1 MLKLFGKRLRFA
13 LGFGGATLL
22 LSNSPLVAA
31 TPSVSSVKATEVTT
45 SQSIIQTEENTI
57 SPKEIF
63 STNLQSDEGSDF
75 TSVAVTPATETPL
88 QETAGIEATSEDQ
101 ATKVT
106 QSFQQPSLDD
116 PEVEPMGQVTSV
128 SELKDVQPTDWAFQA
143 MRSLIERYG
152 CISGYADGTYRGDR
166 SLTRYEFAAGLNVC
180 IERLNQ
186 LMQAGTG
193 ESITPEDLAKL
204 ERLRTEFAAEVARLP
219 KRLDNLEASITSL
232 ENRTFST
239 TTILNG
245 EILFAA
251 SGVGG
256 TDVNGKRIDTNVV
269 FSHRTELNF
278 STSFTGKD
286 LLRVRLAAGN
296 TPDFAAITGTNFS
309 RLSFTGDNGN
319 NIQIGALFY
328 RFPVGDRAMVL
339 FGQRGIGFGDFT
351 PTLNPYIN
359 NSLLANVGNFI
370 GESSVYALNGGRGVG
385 VEYRFSRAARLSLGY
400 LAANPNQTS
409 SGLFNGPY
417 GAIAQL
423 TLLPTPDLTVGLTY
437 VHSYR
442 IIGTGKGS
450 RNAEDPFEGATT
462 STNSYG
468 LEASYQVSR
477 NFNISGWAGL
487 INAHAESNPH
497 KGSDAQIFTWAF
509 TFALPDFGGLGNLA
523 AFIIGQPPKAIN
535 NDVVGRED
543 PDTSL
548 HLEAF
553 YRYQLTNNISIT
565 PGFFLITNPEHNA
578 DNSPIYVGILRTSFV
593 F

>member
-1 MLKLFGKRLRFA
+1 MLKLFGKTLRFA
-13 LGFGGATLL
+13 LGLGGATLL
-22 LSNSPLVAA
+22 LSNSPVVAET
-31 TPSVSSVKATEVTT
+31 TPSVSSPTEVIT
-45 SQSIIQTEENTI
+45 SQSITQTEDNT
-57 SPKEIF
+57 SAPKEIF
-63 STNLQSDEGSDF
+63 SSTPQSDEPI
-75 TSVAVTPATETPL
+75 PAE
-88 QETAGIEATSEDQ
+88 
-101 ATKVT
+101 
-106 QSFQQPSLDD
+106 SFQQPSLDD

-152 CISGYADGTYRGDR
+152 CISGFADGTYRGDR

-193 ESITPEDLAKL
+193 ERVTQEDLAKL

-232 ENRTFST
+232 ESRTFST

-256 TDVNGKRIDTNVV
+256 TDVNGRRIDTNVV
-269 FSHRTELNF
+269 LSHRTELNF

-400 LAANPNQTS
+400 LASNPNQTS

-450 RNAEDPFEGATT
+450 HNAEDPFEGATT
-462 STNSYG
+462 SGNSYG

-509 TFALPDFGGLGNLA
+509 TFALPDLGGLGNLA

-565 PGFFLITNPEHNA
+565 PGFFVITNPEHNA
-578 DNSPIYVGILRTSFV
+578 DNSPIYVGILRTGFV